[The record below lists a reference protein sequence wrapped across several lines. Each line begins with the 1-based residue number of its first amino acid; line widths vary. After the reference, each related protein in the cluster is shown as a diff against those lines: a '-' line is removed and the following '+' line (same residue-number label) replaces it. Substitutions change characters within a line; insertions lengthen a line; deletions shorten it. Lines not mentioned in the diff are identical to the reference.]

1 MSDRAQR
8 IEVFNDT
15 QDWIKNDP
23 ALSASIPVAKKN
35 TTVFYEDDY
44 PAFDFSKTRDT
55 VITVSGDRSYQAAM
69 KLHRENPDAKIAVMN
84 FANAFHAGG
93 GVTNGASA
101 QEECLCRTSTLY
113 PLLYRRTLRDSF
125 YKHHH
130 DLNTPKATDS
140 LVYTEGVIICKTDE
154 DLPKRMPQE
163 DWVTVDVITIAAPDL
178 RDKSNV
184 HVPLVNGGT
193 YMNNAEL
200 FGYHV
205 KRAIHMLTCAAAK
218 GADIL
223 VLGAFGCGAFQNDPE
238 VVARAYKIVLQ
249 EFPKVFKQI
258 EFAVYC
264 PPSGSRNY
272 DVFKS
277 ALGDGNSQKFENKP
291 KNSVFAKLTGLLE
304 ELKGDE
310 YGTIH
315 HSEGHKGT
323 MDDPI
328 PWPYITYSEA
338 VHKLI
343 EAVYDFDK
351 ENPEYNLKSYLE
363 TIEKAG
369 IKNIDE
375 VEPEKLDSYQ
385 TMAALMGIVRQER
398 FCDGLILSCLE
409 NGVVQK
415 LLMRLKDIDAGVSP
429 KNSKKDMSKI
439 ELLHASC
446 ADQKVDAVVNA
457 ANRRLAEGGGIC
469 GVIFGKAGSNELAKA
484 CSKYNTPL
492 NDGDAVITPAFNL
505 KNAKAIIHAVGPNF
519 GATPDAFEELFKAYY
534 NSLTVLKD
542 NGYHSIS
549 FPLISSSIFGGKLE
563 NPVAESTKQCVKA
576 YKKFV
581 EDYPSYQVNVKLCAF
596 TSSEMEKAQKEFDIQ
611 MEK

>member
-15 QDWIKNDP
+15 QEWIKNDP

-69 KLHRENPDAKIAVMN
+69 KLHMENPDAKIAVMN

-93 GVTNGASA
+93 GVTTGASA

-113 PLLYRRTLRDSF
+113 PLLYRQTLRGTF

-178 RDKSNV
+178 RNKSNV

-193 YMNNAEL
+193 HMNNAEL

-223 VLGAFGCGAFQNDPE
+223 VLGAFGCGAFQNNPE
-238 VVARAYKIVLQ
+238 VVARAYKTALQ
-249 EFPKVFKQI
+249 EFPMVFRQI

-272 DVFKS
+272 DVFKRI
-277 ALGDGNSQKFENKP
+277 LGE
-291 KNSVFAKLTGLLE
+291 
-304 ELKGDE
+304 
-310 YGTIH
+310 
-315 HSEGHKGT
+315 
-323 MDDPI
+323 
-328 PWPYITYSEA
+328 
-338 VHKLI
+338 
-343 EAVYDFDK
+343 
-351 ENPEYNLKSYLE
+351 
-363 TIEKAG
+363 
-369 IKNIDE
+369 
-375 VEPEKLDSYQ
+375 
-385 TMAALMGIVRQER
+385 
-398 FCDGLILSCLE
+398 
-409 NGVVQK
+409 
-415 LLMRLKDIDAGVSP
+415 
-429 KNSKKDMSKI
+429 
-439 ELLHASC
+439 
-446 ADQKVDAVVNA
+446 
-457 ANRRLAEGGGIC
+457 
-469 GVIFGKAGSNELAKA
+469 
-484 CSKYNTPL
+484 
-492 NDGDAVITPAFNL
+492 
-505 KNAKAIIHAVGPNF
+505 
-519 GATPDAFEELFKAYY
+519 
-534 NSLTVLKD
+534 
-542 NGYHSIS
+542 
-549 FPLISSSIFGGKLE
+549 
-563 NPVAESTKQCVKA
+563 
-576 YKKFV
+576 
-581 EDYPSYQVNVKLCAF
+581 
-596 TSSEMEKAQKEFDIQ
+596 
-611 MEK
+611 